1 MKLNK
6 IFMASAL
13 AAVVSLGSTSC
24 SDSFLNEKMYSNYG
38 TDVTDV
44 NAKVLGLHYQL
55 GQLLGASW
63 PQGYWGIWQDGT
75 DVGAPGDTEGTEV
88 PFYQYGQLNAENN
101 GVGVLWNRMY
111 NMINE
116 ANQIIADNEGN
127 ESVKALVAEAKFFR
141 AYCYNQLVTGWGA
154 VPLVT
159 ESAKS
164 PKTDYTR
171 TPVAEVDAQ
180 IAKDIEDA
188 IAGLPAVTELKQESR
203 ISKDA
208 ARMLAAEA
216 YLRMGMRDA
225 SYFQKAE
232 SAITPTITEGN
243 YKLIEARYG
252 KFTGE
257 AGDYYHDMFR
267 WGNQRRSQ
275 GNTEGIWTYEQEYN
289 TSVSGGTIDNAQ
301 QRRNWVP
308 AFHKLSDFMQN
319 ADSIGGRGNGR
330 LRLSNYVKYG
340 IFQEGDIRN
349 SNFNILRTIY
359 CNKQPSADKATIGIN
374 ANGYWE
380 TDESKIVK
388 RVTIGLGDKV
398 YCHEADTLNVMYPHT
413 TKWGAY
419 DPTDDFGYAMVKDIP
434 LMRFAEAYLLR
445 AEARFRQNNLEGAAE
460 DINKLRDRAFKDIR
474 AEKGDPTIG
483 KVSASDINI
492 DFILDE
498 RIRELV
504 GEENRRFT
512 LMRTGELANR
522 VNMMMTKWA
531 EKSENKRITGFNKD
545 IHCLLPIPLTET
557 QLNKDAKLEQNPGYE
572 VGDK

>member
-55 GQLLGASW
+55 GQLLGVSW

-127 ESVKALVAEAKFFR
+127 ESAKALVAEAKFFR

-180 IAKDIEDA
+180 ITKDIEDA

-232 SAITPTITEGN
+232 NAITPTITEGN

-349 SNFNILRTIY
+349 SNFNIRRTIY
-359 CNKQPSADKATIGIN
+359 CNKRPSADKATIGIN

-398 YCHEADTLNVMYPHT
+398 YCHEADTLNVLYPHT